1 MNGDRSKEAEP
12 IDRLSISPLSEND
25 NLPNSRN
32 SDVDEFGK
40 SFQIIMKVVDMANA
54 ALFCGGGR
62 ERRSSRIENRGFIFY
77 ILEISVQF
85 KRLSRKEN
93 RREGH
98 VKERLYHSGE
108 VRGMCVNSFTSKV

>member
-54 ALFCGGGR
+54 ALFCGGGG
-62 ERRSSRIENRGFIFY
+62 RGGAVGVKTGALFFIF
-77 ILEISVQF
+77 LKFQS
-85 KRLSRKEN
+85 S
-93 RREGH
+93 
-98 VKERLYHSGE
+98 
-108 VRGMCVNSFTSKV
+108 SKD